1 MYTMTVLQICM
12 GNMAMKKTTVLIDE
26 RLLTEAMK
34 AIGARTKKEA
44 IRAGLEA
51 LVKHHHR
58 ESLQKELGT
67 FDIDLN
73 LEELERLRN
82 AE

>member
-1 MYTMTVLQICM
+1 
-12 GNMAMKKTTVLIDE
+12 MAMKKTTVLIDE
-26 RLLTEAMK
+26 QLLTDAME

-44 IRAGLEA
+44 IRAGLET

-58 ESLQKELGT
+58 QSLRKELGT
-67 FDIDLN
+67 YDIDIN

>member
-1 MYTMTVLQICM
+1 
-12 GNMAMKKTTVLIDE
+12 MKKTTVLIDE
-26 RLLTEAMK
+26 QLLTDAME

-44 IRAGLEA
+44 IRAELEA

-58 ESLQKELGT
+58 ELLQKELGT